1 MSRSTTEPAPIIRR
15 RRRSPL
21 LFVLAVGATL
31 ASPAAGQPYPS
42 RPIKLIVPFPPG
54 GPVDIM
60 ARLIGDNLTSS
71 LGQVVVENRPG
82 GGGTVGYKA
91 VINAEPDGYT
101 LHYNGL
107 TALSVIPA
115 LSKSFAHDKSFEHDA
130 KNAFTPVAL
139 VSSVPF
145 VLTVAPRIPAGSV
158 AELIAYA
165 RANPGK
171 LNFGAPVGATPQL
184 VGEMFKQSA
193 GISFVTVPYRGAAN
207 SITDM
212 LGGQIDMV
220 FEPTSIVLAHIAGE
234 KVRPLAVTSATRS
247 PYLPD
252 LPTLIESGLPG
263 VVAVSRTGI
272 VAPAGTPPAIV
283 ATLNRAINVALRAG
297 DMRAALQKLGG
308 EPVGGSPQDFAAA
321 LTEEAP
327 KWIATAQSAGWKID

>member
-1 MSRSTTEPAPIIRR
+1 MSRELARIICRR
-15 RRRSPL
+15 RQCCLYL
-21 LFVLAVGATL
+21 LALAVGAMFV
-31 ASPAAGQPYPS
+31 APAGAQPYPS

-60 ARLIGDNLTSS
+60 ARLIGDKLTSS

-91 VINAEPDGYT
+91 AVNAEPDGYT

-115 LSKSFAHDKSFEHDA
+115 LSKSFAHDKSFEQDA
-130 KNAFTPVAL
+130 KKAFAPVAL

-145 VLTVAPRIPAGSV
+145 VLTVAPRLPAGTV
-158 AELIAYA
+158 AELVAYA
-165 RANPGK
+165 KANPGK
-171 LNFGAPVGATPQL
+171 LNFGTPVGATPQL
-184 VGEMFKQSA
+184 VGEMFKRSA
-193 GISFVTVPYRGAAN
+193 GITFVTVPYRGAAN

-212 LGGQIDMV
+212 LSGQIDMV

-283 ATLNRAINVALRAG
+283 TSLNRAINVALQTE
-297 DMRAALQKLGG
+297 DMRTALQKLGG
-308 EPVGGSPQDFAAA
+308 EPVGGSPQDFAASLA
-321 LTEEAP
+321 EEAP
-327 KWIATAQSAGWKID
+327 KWIETAQSAGWKID